1 MKKMTRRAM
10 LMSSAAVAGSV
21 KTLSAANA
29 QPASLG
35 PDALKSTL
43 TPLGGIRA
51 GNAEGTIPAWTG
63 ELIPFPA
70 DYQSGAPRPD
80 PFADEKPILTIT
92 SANMAAYQDKLA
104 NGAIELLQRFPD
116 YRIDVY
122 PTHRTA
128 IAPQYVYDNTY
139 KNAANAQIAPDG
151 NSISGAYGG
160 IPFPIPTTGKQVMWN
175 HLLAW
180 KGTTIYNP
188 ISSYQVTSSGQKINR
203 ATGHLK
209 QQYPYYFEG
218 EEASFDGIY
227 EQIQIVVAGPAYE
240 EGSAQLILQQ
250 VNPIQNPTRAWAY
263 LPGERRTR
271 LAPELQYDTPIDV
284 AGGVA
289 NFDEA
294 HMFSGPLD
302 EYDCKLLGK
311 KEMYVPYN
319 MNTAWATP
327 VDQQF
332 GAHFYNPDITRWELH
347 RVWVVEMTL
356 AAGKRNVDV
365 KRLMYLD
372 EDVWSALLCD
382 IYDASGTL
390 WKFMTTNPGLAS
402 DIPCQVAAE
411 FQVVYDFHAGDYA
424 ALGVPIAPHQWA
436 AIPRLP
442 ASYFTAGE
450 LAALAGNN

>member
-1 MKKMTRRAM
+1 MKKMTRRTM
-10 LMSSAAVAGSV
+10 LMSSVAIAASTTAVG
-21 KTLSAANA
+21 AAKA
-29 QPASLG
+29 QTAPLG
-35 PDALKSTL
+35 ADALKSTL
-43 TPLGGIRA
+43 TPLGALRA
-51 GNAEGTIPAWTG
+51 GNAEGTIPTWTG

-70 DYQSGAPRPD
+70 DYQPGTPRPD
-80 PFADEKPILTIT
+80 PFADEKPVFTIT
-92 SANMAAYQDKLA
+92 QANMATYQDKLSD
-104 NGAIELLQRFPD
+104 GTIELLKRFPD
-116 YRIDVY
+116 YRMDVY
-122 PTHRTA
+122 QTHRTG
-128 IAPQYVYDNTY
+128 IAPQFVYDNTY
-139 KNAANAQIAPDG
+139 ANATSAQIAADG
-151 NSISGAYGG
+151 NSVSGAYGG
-160 IPFPIPTTGKQVMWN
+160 IPFPIPTSGKQAMWN

-180 KGTTIYNP
+180 KGVTIYNP
-188 ISSYQVTSSGQKINR
+188 IYSYQVTSSGEKINR

-218 EEASFDGIY
+218 EQAGFDGIY
-227 EQIQIVVAGPAYE
+227 EQIQIVVAGPPYE
-240 EGSAQLILQQ
+240 EGNAQLLLQPI
-250 VNPIQNPTRAWAY
+250 NPIQNPPRAWAY

-311 KEMYVPYN
+311 KEIYVPYN

-332 GAHFYNPDITRWELH
+332 GTSFYNPDITRWELH

-356 AAGKRNVDV
+356 AAGKRNVDARRV
-365 KRLMYLD
+365 IYLD

-382 IYDASGTL
+382 IYDAGGIL
-390 WKFMTTNPGLAS
+390 WKYMVTFPGLAS
-402 DIPCQVAAE
+402 DIPCVVAAE
-411 FQVVYDFHAGDYA
+411 FQVVYDFHAGNYA
-424 ALGVPIAPHQWA
+424 ALGVPIAPHQWQ
-436 AIPRLP
+436 AIPKLP